1 MTASGGSDLVDRFQT
16 FYSRYYD
23 DRDGGRN
30 RIVELA
36 QAYPKEQKSL
46 VIDYDDLYRFDRE
59 LADDWIADPDQLR
72 EYAEDALA
80 RYDLP
85 ADLNLC
91 GANVRLGGL
100 DDVVEPYCIDVG
112 DYVVDSDA
120 PHADVDE
127 LRVIQGQV
135 SKVAQ
140 AKGRFTEITFEC
152 QRCGTMT
159 HIPQIDDSVQEPHE
173 CQGCERQGPFRVNQS
188 QSASEDYQLIRVQRP
203 PEQSRGGQQ
212 PDTIDIT
219 LTDDLTNTVSPGDRV
234 DVAAHLE
241 RDINDDDGTFE
252 IAGAAQNVEHRDTDF
267 EDVAYAEYTSEIE
280 AIAANNPHQQIV
292 DSIMPTHMG
301 DAHIK
306 EAIALQMFGG
316 VEKELA
322 DGSRKRGQSHL
333 LLVGD
338 PGTDKSGLLEYAT
351 TLAPRSV
358 YTSGKNASS
367 AGLTCAATQTDF
379 GDGGW
384 TLEAGALVEAHR
396 GLCAID
402 EFDKMPE
409 EEREGVHEALAN
421 GTISPSKAG
430 ITNVTLPAKTTVIA
444 AANPKYGRFDPYEPV
459 GEQLEIG
466 PTLISRFDLI
476 FTLEDTPDTDRDS
489 RLADHLNEHAR
500 LGSLATAGRDHEI
513 DADSDVAP
521 AIDEDV
527 MRAYVAYAKETIQP
541 VLSDAAGERIK
552 EFYLDIRSKGV
563 DEDTPV
569 PITPRKIEALHR
581 LSEAAA
587 RIRLSESVEPRDVD
601 LAIELLNRSL
611 QDVGIDPESG
621 EFDADVV
628 ETGTSKTQRD
638 RIKTVK
644 TIISEIELEHA
655 EGAPLEEVI
664 DTLTDEYDI
673 PTTKIDAEIEKLR
686 EKGEIYEP
694 TQGHLRVS

>member
-1 MTASGGSDLVDRFQT
+1 MTDANLTDRLQT

-36 QAYPKEQKSL
+36 RAFPKEEKSL
-46 VIDYDDLYRFDRE
+46 IIDYDDLYRFDRD
-59 LADDWIADPDQLR
+59 LADDWIEKPDQMR
-72 EYAEDALA
+72 EYAEEALA
-80 RYDLP
+80 LYDLP
-85 ADLNLC
+85 VDRDLR

-100 DDVVEPYCIDVG
+100 DTVVDPYCIDVG
-112 DYVVDSDA
+112 DYVVDSSA

-127 LRVIQGQV
+127 LRVVQGQV

-140 AKGRFTEITFEC
+140 SKGRFTEITFEC
-152 QRCGTMT
+152 QRCGVTT
-159 HIPQIDDSVQEPHE
+159 TIPQTDGDVQQPHE
-173 CQGCERQGPFRVNQS
+173 CQACERQGPFRINQS

-219 LTDDLTNTVSPGDRV
+219 LTDDLTNSVSPGDRV
-234 DVAAHLE
+234 DVAAHLQRE
-241 RDINDDDGTFE
+241 STDDDPTFDVV
-252 IAGAAQNVEHRDTDF
+252 GAAQNVEQRETDF
-267 EDVAYAEYTSEIE
+267 EDVDYAEYKDEIE
-280 AIAANNPHQQIV
+280 AIAADNPHQQIV

-301 DAHIK
+301 DSHIK

-322 DGSRKRGQSHL
+322 DGSRKRGNSHL

-351 TLAPRSV
+351 NLSPRSV

-444 AANPKYGRFDPYEPV
+444 AANPKYGRFDQYEPI
-459 GEQLEIG
+459 GDQIEIG

-476 FTLEDTPDTDRDS
+476 FTLEDTPDKEHDS
-489 RLADHLNEHAR
+489 RLADHLNENAR
-500 LGSLATAGRDHEI
+500 VGSLTSAGRDHEI
-513 DADSDVAP
+513 DESSDVEP
-521 AIDEDV
+521 AIDEEL
-527 MRAYVAYAKETIQP
+527 MRAYVAYAKETVHP

-552 EFYLDIRSKGV
+552 EFYIDIRAKGV
-563 DEDTPV
+563 DEDSPV

-587 RIRLSESVEPRDVD
+587 RIRLSDTVEVKDAER
-601 LAIELLNRSL
+601 AIELMETSL
-611 QDVGIDPESG
+611 TDVGVDPETG

-628 ETGTSKTQRD
+628 ETGESKTQRD
-638 RIKTVK
+638 RIKNVK
-644 TIISEIELEHA
+644 SIIADKEIEYSK
-655 EGAPLEEVI
+655 GAPVQEVI
-664 DTLTDEYDI
+664 DEAAETHGM
-673 PTTKIDAEIEKLR
+673 PKTKVEDEIEKLR
-686 EKGEIYEP
+686 TRGEIYEP
-694 TQGHLRVS
+694 NPNHVRVS